1 MTEIT
6 TRRAKSLDL
15 NAVLV
20 VLALAALLPSQG
32 AAAVVFSQPASGA
45 FLRQSS
51 QIGYDRFSSDYDQ
64 YVWDNFTL
72 DFTETI
78 TEIDWR
84 GAYTS
89 GGYYGGAVTD
99 FVIGIYGSI
108 AGGFQPDVLSPPLRE
123 YTAGGNAGETPPLI
137 SGSVTESMHDYA
149 FVLPTP
155 FVAAAGTK
163 YWVQIEAVQNGPTDW
178 GLAAGSNGDNSCFI
192 AQPGV
197 GDFQYFKVPGD
208 VAFTLLTAGPPINT
222 PTPTDTPTPTLPP
235 TATPTPT
242 PSACI
247 GDCNG
252 DSHVRINEIITM
264 VDVALGATPISAC
277 EAGNPNHDSEITVDE
292 IVRAVGA
299 ALSVCSG

>member
-1 MTEIT
+1 MRKI
-6 TRRAKSLDL
+6 TRRGENSL
-15 NAVLV
+15 VLKG
-20 VLALAALLPSQG
+20 VLCGVALLALLPS
-32 AAAVVFSQPASGA
+32 AANAAVVYSQPASGA

-72 DFTETI
+72 SSTETI

-108 AGGFQPDVLSPPLRE
+108 AGGFQPDVLSPPLMQ
-123 YTAGGNAGETPPLI
+123 YIVGGNAGETPPLI
-137 SGSVTESMHDYA
+137 PGGVAQSMHDYA
-149 FVLPTP
+149 FVLSTP

-163 YWVQIEAVQNGPTDW
+163 YWVQIEAAQNGPTDW
-178 GLAAGSNGDNSCFI
+178 GLTAGTNGDASCFI

-208 VAFTLLTAGPPINT
+208 VAFTLLTAGPPSNT
-222 PTPTDTPTPTLPP
+222 PTPTPC
-235 TATPTPT
+235 A
-242 PSACI
+242 
-247 GDCNG
+247 GDCRG
-252 DSHVRINEIITM
+252 GGHVTVDEIVTM
-264 VDVALGATPISAC
+264 VNIALGNMPISAC
-277 EAGNPNHDSEITVDE
+277 EAGDANHDGQITVDE
-292 IVRAVGA
+292 IVRAVSA
-299 ALSVCSG
+299 ALTGCGG